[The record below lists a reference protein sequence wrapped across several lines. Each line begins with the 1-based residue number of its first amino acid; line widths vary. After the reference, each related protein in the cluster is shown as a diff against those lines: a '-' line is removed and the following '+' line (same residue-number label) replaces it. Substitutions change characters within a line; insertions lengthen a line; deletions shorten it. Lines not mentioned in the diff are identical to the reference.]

1 MQQQRF
7 DIQNAPIPPLPAEPR
22 HATPTGGTGHIQG
35 VAATPGGLIRST
47 MLAGGG
53 ALAILVLFWLP
64 AEYGVDPTGVG
75 GLLGLTQMGDIK
87 QQLAGEAAAQDA
99 ALAAQ
104 PGQVTP
110 AAPGELVARLD
121 RIDARLAA
129 IAAIVGA
136 DGMLPTAIAEPVA
149 APAAEPAPEPAP
161 ELAAEPAAE
170 PTPEPPAVV
179 DTPAAPEATT
189 AAAAPGWRDELVFSL
204 APTEAKEIKLVM
216 AAGEVATF
224 AWVSEGGGVNY
235 TQHGDDGG
243 ANEVRFEDGRA
254 APGQEGTM
262 TAPFSGKHGW
272 FWRNRGDAPVTV
284 TLRVGGAYEQVVE
297 VE

>member
-7 DIQNAPIPPLPAEPR
+7 DIQNAPIPPLRAEPR

-35 VAATPGGLIRST
+35 VGATPGGLIRST
-47 MLAGGG
+47 MLAGAG

-75 GLLGLTQMGDIK
+75 GLLGLTEMGDIK

-110 AAPGELVARLD
+110 AVPGELVARLD

-136 DGMLPTAIAEPVA
+136 DGMLPTAISESVA
-149 APAAEPAPEPAP
+149 APAAETAP
-161 ELAAEPAAE
+161 EPAAE
-170 PTPEPPAVV
+170 PTPGPPAVV
-179 DTPAAPEATT
+179 DTPAAAEAT
-189 AAAAPGWRDELVFSL
+189 AAAAAPEWRDELVFSL

-216 AAGEVATF
+216 ATGEVATF

-272 FWRNRGDAPVTV
+272 FWRNRGDATVTV
-284 TLRVGGAYEQVVE
+284 TLRVGGACEQLVE